1 MNFRETEYTG
11 AETLPPAE
19 HYRLVEDH
27 TVCAQGECHDDA
39 SDKAQGVAAAAK
51 EKLNDAGRTIKN
63 TAEKISDKAG
73 ELKDKAKD
81 AISSD

>member
-1 MNFRETEYTG
+1 MEFRETTYTG
-11 AETLPPAE
+11 AETLPPAD
-19 HYRLVEDH
+19 HYRLVDDH
-27 TVCAQGECHDDA
+27 SMCAHGDCRDDSQGI
-39 SDKAQGVAAAAK
+39 AAAAK
-51 EKLNDAGRTIKN
+51 EKLNDAGRAIKN